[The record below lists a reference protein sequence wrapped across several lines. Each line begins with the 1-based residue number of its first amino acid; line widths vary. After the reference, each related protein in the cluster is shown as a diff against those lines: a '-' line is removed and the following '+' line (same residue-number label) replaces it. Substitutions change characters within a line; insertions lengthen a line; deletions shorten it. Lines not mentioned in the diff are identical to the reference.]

1 MPLDRNARTYD
12 SFLLTNLPVGLR
24 KGMDNAFEQHPF
36 WLINMTHIFE
46 YFFQNMDRLIYP
58 VVLMEKKQVYGFQI
72 PPSEEDAEES
82 PLYFEMTNLTNNGE
96 VYKKIYRVY
105 HKAPS
110 NEDATFTDQEDM
122 ILFYFE
128 VDENDYKI
136 KYDSIHSAV
145 FIYEK
150 LDKLFDEEEQGAD
163 SGLIIGMTVDHDGY
177 RSL

>member
-1 MPLDRNARTYD
+1 
-12 SFLLTNLPVGLR
+12 
-24 KGMDNAFEQHPF
+24 
-36 WLINMTHIFE
+36 
-46 YFFQNMDRLIYP
+46 
-58 VVLMEKKQVYGFQI
+58 MEKNKYTDFKS
-72 PPSEEDAEES
+72 PSEEDAEES

-96 VYKKIYRVY
+96 VYKRSTGFIIRRLVMRMQLLQTK
-105 HKAPS
+105 
-110 NEDATFTDQEDM
+110 DM

-136 KYDSIHSAV
+136 KDDSIHSAV